1 MDLAGSLE
9 LLWGDRPGPRR
20 GPKPA
25 LSHELIARTG
35 IGIADAEGLAAVS
48 MQRVAAEL
56 GFTKMSLY
64 RYVPGK
70 SELVALMADLAMG
83 APPADLGDGDWCDR
97 LRAWTLALLPGFL
110 RHPWVLEVT
119 TGPRVVGPNELAWM
133 ESALAVLDGTGLG
146 GAERMD
152 ALSVLAGHA
161 RNIAQQVATTPGGDP
176 GTQLGAI
183 LFEVVRER
191 GDRYPAVQAALTE
204 SMDEGGQDKG
214 LDFGLDLILDGLRAR
229 VATRARWPT
238 SHDSTTLPATPT
250 KISDP

>member
-25 LSHELIARTG
+25 LSHELIAQTG

-70 SELVALMADLAMG
+70 AELVALMADLAMG
-83 APPADLGDGDWCDR
+83 TPPTDLRDGDWHDG

-110 RHPWVLEVT
+110 RHPWVPEAT

-133 ESALAVLDGTGLG
+133 EAALAVLDGTGLG
-146 GAERMD
+146 GSERMD
-152 ALSVLAGHA
+152 VLAVLAGHV
-161 RNIAQQVATTPGGDP
+161 RSIAQQATAGSDP
-176 GTQLGAI
+176 GAQFGAM

-204 SMDEGGQDKG
+204 SMAEGGEDEAF
-214 LDFGLDLILDGLRAR
+214 DFGLDLILAGLR
-229 VATRARWPT
+229 TRIA
-238 SHDSTTLPATPT
+238 SHTPD
-250 KISDP
+250 KPRYP